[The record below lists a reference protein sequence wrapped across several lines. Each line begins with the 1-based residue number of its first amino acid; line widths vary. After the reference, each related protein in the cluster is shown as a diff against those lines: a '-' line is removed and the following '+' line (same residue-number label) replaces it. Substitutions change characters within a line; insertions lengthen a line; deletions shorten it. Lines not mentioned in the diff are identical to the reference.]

1 MSPGQR
7 TFIREISMKK
17 IGFGIIGAGMWG
29 RAHAEV
35 YSTHPMAA
43 LAAICDTD
51 LEKARAL
58 AAQFGSPPV
67 YGNFERLMEDP
78 AVDAVAVVTPDFAH
92 CTPILA
98 AARTCKDVL
107 VEKPLAT
114 TSEDLD
120 RILEAVTRSGVR
132 CMVDFHNRWSPPIV
146 VARQSIAAEELGRLV
161 SAYVRLN
168 DTIHVPT
175 CMLSWAARSSI
186 LWFLGSH
193 AVDTLRFL
201 SGDEVERVYAVVRS
215 GVLNARGIEVPDI
228 YQAILEFRSG
238 MIATT
243 ENNWIVPDT
252 NPSVNDFKINV
263 LGSKGMISLD
273 LTHNQLIE
281 KYLEKSAFHPDV
293 LVAPC
298 IHGKRPGFA
307 YESIRTF
314 VDCLAQDKPLPV
326 TLKDG
331 IRVSRVIL
339 AMFESAAKGEPV
351 TVQY

>member
-1 MSPGQR
+1 MNK
-7 TFIREISMKK
+7 IR
-17 IGFGIIGAGMWG
+17 FGIIGAGLWG

-35 YSTHPMAA
+35 YSTHPMARLTA
-43 LAAICDTD
+43 VCDID

-58 AAQFGSPPV
+58 AAQYGSPAV
-67 YGNFERLMEDP
+67 YGTCEALIEDP
-78 AVDAVAVVTPDFAH
+78 EVDAVAVVTPDFAH
-92 CTPILA
+92 CAPILA
-98 AARTCKDVL
+98 AARAGKDVL

-114 TSEDLD
+114 SAEDLD
-120 RILEAVTRSGVR
+120 QITEAVARSGVR

-146 VARQSIAAEELGRLV
+146 VARQSIADDELGRLV

-175 CMLSWAARSSI
+175 HMLSWAARSSI

-193 AVDTLRFL
+193 TVDTLRFL
-201 SGDEVERVYAVVRS
+201 SGDEVERVYAVARS
-215 GVLNARGIEVPDI
+215 GVLNARGIDVPDI

-252 NPSVNDFKINV
+252 NPSLNDFKINV

-273 LTHNQLIE
+273 LTHSQLIE
-281 KYLEKSAFHPDV
+281 KFLEKSAHHPDV

-314 VDCLAQDKPLPV
+314 VDCVAQEKPLPA
-326 TLKDG
+326 TLEDG
-331 IRVSRVIL
+331 VRVSRVIL
-339 AMFESAAKGEPV
+339 AMFESATKKEPV

>member
-1 MSPGQR
+1 MQK
-7 TFIREISMKK
+7 IR
-17 IGFGIIGAGMWG
+17 FGIVGAGLWG

-43 LAAICDTD
+43 LAAVCDTD
-51 LEKARAL
+51 EEKARTL
-58 AAQFGSPPV
+58 AAKYGARAV
-67 YGNFERLMEDP
+67 YRDFEALIEDP
-78 AVDAVAVVTPDFAH
+78 EVDAVAVVTPDFAH
-92 CTPILA
+92 CAPILA
-98 AARTCKDVL
+98 AARARKDVL

-114 TSEDLD
+114 TAEELD
-120 RILEAVTRSGVR
+120 AIADAVTRSGIR

-146 VARQSIAAEELGRLV
+146 VARQSIAADELGRLV

-168 DTIHVPT
+168 DTISVPT
-175 CMLSWAARSSI
+175 RMLSWAARSSI

-193 AVDTLRFL
+193 TVDTLRFL
-201 SGDEVERVYAVVRS
+201 SSDEVERVYAVARS

-252 NPSVNDFKINV
+252 NPSVNDFKVNV

-273 LTHNQLIE
+273 LTHSQLIE
-281 KYLEKSAFHPDV
+281 KFLEQGANHPDV

-314 VDCLAQDKPLPV
+314 VDCVAQDKPLPA
-326 TLKDG
+326 TLEDG

-339 AMFESAAKGEPV
+339 AMFESAAKREPV